1 MTEQKKKLEKLSGVK
16 GMNDILPQDAALWEF
31 FESTV
36 KSMLR
41 AYGYQQIRTPI
52 VEPTQLFTRGIG
64 EVTDIVEKEM
74 YSFTDA
80 LNGEQLT
87 MRPENTAAVVR
98 ASIEHNLLYDGPKR
112 LWYIG
117 PMFRHERPQRGRYR
131 QFYQV
136 GVEALGF
143 AGPDTDAE
151 IIMMCQRLW
160 DDLGL
165 SGIRLELNSLGQP
178 EERAAHRKEL
188 IAYLEQHV
196 DALDEESK
204 RRLYTNPL
212 RVLDTK
218 NPAMQ
223 EIAQNAPKL
232 VDFLGAESLA
242 HFDGVQRLLKAN
254 NIPFKINPR
263 LVRGLDYYNL
273 TVFEWVTDKLG
284 AQGTVA
290 GGGRYDPLIEQLGG
304 KPTAACGWAMGV
316 ERILELLKE
325 EDLVPAP
332 EGTDI
337 YVVHQGEAAA
347 EQAFI
352 IAERLRDTG
361 LDVILHCSPDGSA
374 ASFKSQMKKADA
386 SGAAF
391 AVVLG
396 ENELAQGMVG
406 VKPLRSSS
414 VESTGQKNEQ
424 ATVPVEDLTEFLI
437 NAMVATADDSAD

>member
-1 MTEQKKKLEKLSGVK
+1 MVEQKKKIEKLTGVK
-16 GMNDILPQDAALWEF
+16 GMNDILPADAALWEF

-36 KSMLR
+36 RSMLK
-41 AYGYQQIRTPI
+41 AYGYQNIRTPI

-87 MRPENTAAVVR
+87 LRPENTAAVVR
-98 ASIEHNLLYDGPKR
+98 AAIEHNMLYDGPKR

-131 QFYQV
+131 QFHQV

-165 SGIRLELNSLGQP
+165 TGIRLELNSLGQP
-178 EERAAHRKEL
+178 EERAAHRTEL

-196 DALDEESK
+196 DALDEEAK

-232 VDFLGAESLA
+232 VDFLGPESLA
-242 HFDGVQRLLKAN
+242 HFEGVQRLLKAN
-254 NIPFKINPR
+254 NVPFKINPR

-284 AQGTVA
+284 SQGTVA

-304 KPTAACGWAMGV
+304 KAAAACGWAMGV

-325 EDLVPAP
+325 ENLVPAP

-361 LDVILHCSPDGSA
+361 LDVILHCSPAGA
-374 ASFKSQMKKADA
+374 PASFKSQVNKADA
-386 SGAAF
+386 SGAEF
-391 AVVLG
+391 AVILG
-396 ENELAQGMVG
+396 EDEVAQGTAG
-406 VKPLRSSS
+406 VKPLRAI
-414 VESTGQKNEQ
+414 EREGQKNEQ
-424 ATVPVEDLTEFLI
+424 STVPLENLTEFLI
-437 NAMVATADDSAD
+437 